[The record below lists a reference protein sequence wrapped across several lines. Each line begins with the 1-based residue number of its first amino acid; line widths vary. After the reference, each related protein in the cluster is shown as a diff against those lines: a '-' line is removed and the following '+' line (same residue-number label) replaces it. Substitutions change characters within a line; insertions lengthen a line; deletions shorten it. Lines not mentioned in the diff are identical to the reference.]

1 MGDAFSMM
9 GDAFSMVVDAF
20 SMMGTAISMMG
31 AAIFNDLL
39 AGNDCPKFLSIAGTL
54 LKYAVRSLL
63 HPHVAQ
69 CNEPPPKF
77 RLPHCLG
84 MQRPQPYA

>member
-1 MGDAFSMM
+1 M

-20 SMMGTAISMMG
+20 SMMGTAISIVGTAISMMG
-31 AAIFNDLL
+31 AAIFSDLL

-69 CNEPPPKF
+69 RNEPPPKF